1 VQTFLNVGA
10 VFDSLKCA
18 DIPNFEL
25 TIPPISEQKRIA
37 HILGTLDDKIELNR
51 RMAATLEEMARAI
64 FKSWFIDFDPV
75 RAKSEVQPTGL
86 PLEIEALFP
95 DEFDAEGVPKGWGY
109 DEVAAI
115 GEIICGKTPSTA
127 NPKYYGDDLPFITIP
142 DMHRQT
148 FALCT
153 SKSLSNDG
161 ANSQKN
167 KTLQPGTVCVSCIAT
182 PGLVV
187 IVDRPSQTNQQI
199 NSVVPKD
206 MQESFFWF
214 HSLAGLGDEIR
225 AAGSGGSVLSNLSTG
240 RFSALKVL
248 FPPASLRR
256 TFHARVKA
264 LMDRSRA
271 AAQEIE
277 VLSEIRDA
285 LLPKLISGQ
294 IEHL

>member
-1 VQTFLNVGA
+1 
-10 VFDSLKCA
+10 
-18 DIPNFEL
+18 
-25 TIPPISEQKRIA
+25 
-37 HILGTLDDKIELNR
+37 
-51 RMAATLEEMARAI
+51 
-64 FKSWFIDFDPV
+64 
-75 RAKSEVQPTGL
+75 
-86 PLEIEALFP
+86 
-95 DEFDAEGVPKGWGY
+95 
-109 DEVAAI
+109 
-115 GEIICGKTPSTA
+115 
-127 NPKYYGDDLPFITIP
+127 
-142 DMHRQT
+142 
-148 FALCT
+148 
-153 SKSLSNDG
+153 
-161 ANSQKN
+161 
-167 KTLQPGTVCVSCIAT
+167 
-182 PGLVV
+182 
-187 IVDRPSQTNQQI
+187 
-199 NSVVPKD
+199 

-256 TFHARVKA
+256 AFHARVKA